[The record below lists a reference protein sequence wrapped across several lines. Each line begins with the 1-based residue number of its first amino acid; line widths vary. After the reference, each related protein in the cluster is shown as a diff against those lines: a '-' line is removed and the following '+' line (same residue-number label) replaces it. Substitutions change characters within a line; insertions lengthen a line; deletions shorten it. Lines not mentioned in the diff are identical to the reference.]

1 MDQIFKELTSAPGVI
16 GAFIYNR
23 DSGIQEKNM
32 PAVFKDGKL
41 IRIAKS
47 LIKIF
52 SAGEKG
58 FSDLAEVSLY
68 YEESI
73 VIIHEP
79 VDRHYL
85 IVFCDTKSKLNLLK
99 RPINQIKDDLK
110 QAIETLPEIKKNK
123 PVTAVKTSS
132 VNLYNNKF
140 QAEVLLNSSPM
151 SKSLQ
156 VMRVSLVKVM
166 GPVAKIIFID
176 ALNNWMETDQ
186 PSFASIPS
194 LIDILGNEINDTAKF
209 KDYRGGIVP
218 YIEKQTIL

>member
-1 MDQIFKELTSAPGVI
+1 
-16 GAFIYNR
+16 
-23 DSGIQEKNM
+23 
-32 PAVFKDGKL
+32 
-41 IRIAKS
+41 S

-52 SAGEKG
+52 SAGDKG

-79 VDRHYL
+79 VDKHYL
-85 IVFCDTKSKLNLLK
+85 IIFCDTESKLNRLK

-110 QAIETLPEIKKNK
+110 QAIENRPENKKVK
-123 PVTAVKTSS
+123 PVPVVKTSR
-132 VNLYNNKF
+132 VNSGNTGL
-140 QAEVLLNSSPM
+140 QAERLLNSSPM

-156 VMRVSLVKVM
+156 AMRVSLAKVM

-176 ALNNWMETDQ
+176 ALNNWMEIDQ

-209 KDYRGGIVP
+209 KDYRGGILP
-218 YIEKQTIL
+218 YIEKQTIKR

>member
-23 DSGIQEKNM
+23 DSGIQKKNM

-41 IRIAKS
+41 ARIAKS

-52 SAGEKG
+52 STGDKG

-79 VDRHYL
+79 VDKYYL
-85 IVFCDTKSKLNLLK
+85 IVFCDTESKLNRLK

-110 QAIETLPEIKKNK
+110 QAIENRQKIKRVK
-123 PVTAVKTSS
+123 PVSVVETSRLNS
-132 VNLYNNKF
+132 GNNGL

-156 VMRVSLVKVM
+156 AMQVSLAKVM

-176 ALNNWMETDQ
+176 ALNNWMETHQ

-194 LIDILGNEINDTAKF
+194 LIDILGNEINDTVKF

-218 YIEKQTIL
+218 YIEK